1 MKKKI
6 IFAVLMAV
14 LSMYSMADN
23 VIVVNS
29 PIRMATVWGDP
40 EHGEDEEVSPE
51 LPPDDSDVRNVV
63 RQPSSINVLYWLR
76 EQQANDGGWGDVAG
90 ERVAVTSLAILAF
103 LKSGEYPGGNSCYNF
118 GVSANDHPVA
128 RAYEFLS
135 RCDQLNNA
143 EVKDIHHGES
153 SLNLALAAFA
163 LADTYDMTKNPNVKE
178 SAQQL
183 FPRIVACDYDAKDGE
198 SRDLAMWTAL
208 ALRAAKYARI
218 RVDGLD
224 ESLEHI
230 ENVIAQGEHVT
241 LGYYGELQRFR
252 AAFGRCAAKNDMDAW
267 VEWKKGIRKTFRD
280 SFVET
285 GMAPDGIRLGYC
297 KFPSESPE
305 STGLGAVAD
314 SALFVMKDE
323 IGGNGRRNLPF
334 DDNSPGAVSTNRM
347 ECIAVEVDI

>member
-1 MKKKI
+1 MKKETL
-6 IFAVLMAV
+6 FAVFVAV
-14 LSMYSMADN
+14 LSMYSLAGDVKVFN
-23 VIVVNS
+23 R
-29 PIRMATVWGDP
+29 PIRMTTVCGDP
-40 EHGEDEEVSPE
+40 EHGEDMESPPE
-51 LPPDDSDVRNVV
+51 SPPENSDVRNVV

-76 EQQANDGGWGDVAG
+76 EQQADDGGWGDAAG

-103 LKSGEYPGGNSCYNF
+103 LNSGEYPGSYSCHKF
-118 GVSANDHPVA
+118 GESVHPVVK
-128 RAYEFLS
+128 AYEFLS
-135 RCDQLNNA
+135 RCDQLKKA
-143 EVKDIHHGES
+143 DVKAIHHGES
-153 SLNLALAAFA
+153 MLNLPLAAFA
-163 LADTYDMTKNPNVKE
+163 LTETYGITKNPNAKE

-183 FPRIVACDYDAKDGE
+183 LPRIVACDYDAKDGE
-198 SRDLAMWTAL
+198 SRDLAMWSAL

-218 RVDGLD
+218 EVDGRD
-224 ESLEHI
+224 ESLERLEKALSQFDH
-230 ENVIAQGEHVT
+230 AT
-241 LGYYGELQRFR
+241 LGYYGDLRRFR
-252 AAFGRCAAKNDMDAW
+252 AAYRRCAAKNDMDAW
-267 VEWKKGIRKTFRD
+267 AEWKKGIRKTFRD

-285 GMAPDGIRLGYC
+285 GKASDGIRLGYC